1 MKESPM
7 RTEDLINLVRRLA
20 TFLKSQGKG
29 VSISE
34 ELTAIYLAEAYFNL
48 SDHANYDDI
57 TTIILAALAKDDESE
72 ALIKEYLSRL
82 SAWRDNANND
92 LTRRCKDHDQ
102 RQKPHY
108 DVINEVQYV
117 HRIPKNPR
125 KLKYVANLLAKLGE
139 LRDPRVVAKIL
150 EQRPSIALSVGKE
163 RSLAAV
169 RYMSA
174 EKAAEVVRKLV
185 ANADSYEEALSV
197 ARAVDPRL
205 LWRVEIKGFIKG
217 SSLEA
222 LVKASLSLRHAAAS
236 LSNRELH
243 YLQLAV
249 EESKYAETAL
259 SKVNEEELGETARR
273 LLNEAKAIIGVAQG
287 DTSSL
292 ADLPLE
298 VLIPVVQDLYIN
310 TEDVKERRALERLL
324 ELSLT
329 GIAGLYQGKRTTY
342 NAVGGRL
349 DLRRSEL
356 KYIRMVN
363 NFMTYRRRE
372 KAKNFSLLLD
382 ISGSMRPYSS
392 MALAAAALATDSIDL
407 LVLFNDTVKLV
418 KGPLKR
424 QTMIRLLA
432 SLRFDGYTNI
442 SQALRASETAK
453 RAVIISDLRQTVRD
467 LEPSEA
473 ICSFISKGRRLAL
486 LAPPSAT
493 LAEISKIQG
502 CGASV
507 VTVSGQSDVIRAFS
521 KILRKV

>member
-1 MKESPM
+1 M
-7 RTEDLINLVRRLA
+7 
-20 TFLKSQGKG
+20 FLRSQGKG

-48 SDHANYDDI
+48 SDRADYDDI
-57 TTIILAALAKDDESE
+57 MTIILAALAKDDESE
-72 ALIKEYLSRL
+72 ALIKEYLSGL
-82 SAWRDNANND
+82 PAWHDNFDNN
-92 LTRRCKDHDQ
+92 LRKRGCKDHNP
-102 RQKPHY
+102 KPYY

-117 HRIPKNPR
+117 HGIPKNPR
-125 KLKYVANLLAKLGE
+125 KLKYVANMLAKLGE

-169 RYMSA
+169 RYMNA
-174 EKAAEVVRKLV
+174 EKAAEVIRKLI

-197 ARAVDPRL
+197 AKAVDPRL

-236 LSNRELH
+236 LSDREPR
-243 YLQLAV
+243 YLQLAM
-249 EESKYAETAL
+249 EESKYAEAAL
-259 SKVNEEELGETARR
+259 SKVDDKELGETARS

-287 DTSSL
+287 GTSSL
-292 ADLPLE
+292 ANLPPE

-329 GIAGLYQGKRTTY
+329 RTATGLHQGKRTTY
-342 NAVGGRL
+342 NTAGGRL

-356 KYIRMVN
+356 KYIRMAS
-363 NFMTYRRRE
+363 NFMTYRTRE
-372 KAKNFSLLLD
+372 KVKSFSLLLD

-407 LVLFNDTVKLV
+407 LVLFNDTVKPV

-432 SLRFDGYTNI
+432 SLRFDGYTNV

-453 RAVIISDLRQTVRD
+453 RVVMISDLRQTVRD
-467 LEPSEA
+467 LEPSET

-486 LAPPSAT
+486 LAPPSAS
-493 LAEISKIQG
+493 LAEISKIQC
-502 CGASV
+502 CGATV

-521 KILRKV
+521 EILRKV

>member
-1 MKESPM
+1 
-7 RTEDLINLVRRLA
+7 
-20 TFLKSQGKG
+20 
-29 VSISE
+29 
-34 ELTAIYLAEAYFNL
+34 
-48 SDHANYDDI
+48 
-57 TTIILAALAKDDESE
+57 
-72 ALIKEYLSRL
+72 
-82 SAWRDNANND
+82 
-92 LTRRCKDHDQ
+92 
-102 RQKPHY
+102 
-108 DVINEVQYV
+108 
-117 HRIPKNPR
+117 
-125 KLKYVANLLAKLGE
+125 
-139 LRDPRVVAKIL
+139 
-150 EQRPSIALSVGKE
+150 
-163 RSLAAV
+163 
-169 RYMSA
+169 MSA